1 MISHAPVLSQSAV
14 ATHQKEK
21 AAADKIANTIA
32 QGFANAA
39 HVAPSEPAGT
49 PTSTVAVPTWL
60 HSRLPADPAQSPRAL
75 NQEPAPSASAGAWRF
90 GTAKSPQANTIPAKN
105 PFLHR
110 EPIRASATTV
120 PPVPRGTQTAHAKHP
135 LVLPHTIKDN
145 RRTLSN
151 GLIITERPSTGWPE
165 HHTFD
170 HNLKDMDHAQ
180 RNAWIDRPGP
190 KLLACAWR
198 QRYADNVKLA
208 SALNRLIPRLVDAP
222 DLEISVP
229 MRATN
234 LEEQANRTTGPR
246 HFLIS
251 GIRKSAE
258 EALLYLNTLTTEGSV
273 FFFIPFTTIKSAY
286 IGTIEDLWLAKTMK
300 SAHKVNEMVRV
311 SILGNNHLLDFIRS
325 RLPGDTTDAANTVVL
340 TISVEAIE
348 VKTNSTT
355 TAVMWNVYCDPPPL
369 TLADYQEWL
378 RLVRSIEVSDFDA
391 GRGHF
396 HTERPFHCL
405 GCHSMDHPT
414 GLCPFPL
421 IAGWLGPAP
430 TSDLAEDTT
439 VLGPTASGSRRPN
452 GGDRGKAR
460 LSFRS
465 TRGRKYHR

>member
-1 MISHAPVLSQSAV
+1 MSPRLNRLERPPPLWPSNMATQPTPCGPSAV
-14 ATHQKEK
+14 AACPE
-21 AAADKIANTIA
+21 
-32 QGFANAA
+32 
-39 HVAPSEPAGT
+39 
-49 PTSTVAVPTWL
+49 
-60 HSRLPADPAQSPRAL
+60 SRA
-75 NQEPAPSASAGAWRF
+75 
-90 GTAKSPQANTIPAKN
+90 SPQCICRRLALWNCE
-105 PFLHR
+105 
-110 EPIRASATTV
+110 EPPGEHHTRQKPLPT
-120 PPVPRGTQTAHAKHP
+120 PRTHTRVCHHCPSCSSWHQTAHAKHP

-151 GLIITERPSTGWPE
+151 GLIITERPSTGWPNIILSTTISRTWTMPSVM
-165 HHTFD
+165 HGLT
-170 HNLKDMDHAQ
+170 AQ
-180 RNAWIDRPGP
+180 GPNCLPALGDR
-190 KLLACAWR
+190 
-198 QRYADNVKLA
+198 
-208 SALNRLIPRLVDAP
+208 
-222 DLEISVP
+222 
-229 MRATN
+229 
-234 LEEQANRTTGPR
+234 GPR

-369 TLADYQEWL
+369 TLADYQE
-378 RLVRSIEVSDFDA
+378 
-391 GRGHF
+391 GHF
-396 HTERPFHCL
+396 HTERPFHCWAA
-405 GCHSMDHPT
+405 HSMDHPT

-439 VLGPTASGSRRPN
+439 VLGPTGFW
-452 GGDRGKAR
+452 K
-460 LSFRS
+460 
-465 TRGRKYHR
+465 